1 MTPREQKLLASN
13 YTPTVLD
20 KMRKDWSAKE
30 MASALD
36 IRIREIEDIN
46 DTTFLE
52 LGLLVCEFERNPK
65 ELWRHLGYARW
76 TSWMNARG
84 TKASRAKRYAARIAF
99 MAIAEINIP
108 LEEAKEIK
116 SRANATTLAKVS
128 HRHRK
133 ELLEDAKTL
142 ENEEFIKKIQKKFP
156 DEHIESNAP
165 MRLKPTESQRKKIDK
180 AVDVARWV
188 YELGSREEAIES
200 MAAFFLHGMCEREG
214 FSDQTN
220 EDAYD
225 DWVGEK
231 AMAANV

>member
-1 MTPREQKLLASN
+1 MTPREQKLLATN
-13 YTPTVLD
+13 YTPATLD

-36 IRIREIEDIN
+36 MRVREIEEIN

-52 LGLLVCEFERNPK
+52 LGLIVCEFERNPK
-65 ELWRHLGYARW
+65 ELWKQLGFARW

-84 TKASRAKRYAARIAF
+84 TKASRTKRYAARVAF
-99 MAIAEINIP
+99 MAIAEINIS
-108 LEEAKEIK
+108 LEEAKSIK

-128 HRHRK
+128 RQHRPK
-133 ELLEDAKTL
+133 LLEDAKTL
-142 ENEEFIKKIQKKFP
+142 ENEEFIEKINRDFP

-165 MRLKPTESQRKKIDK
+165 MRLRPTASQRKKIDF